1 MLNLEIKIL
10 IVEDHPIM
18 GNAIC
23 SSMAAQIQG
32 AAFDQASNLS
42 QALALLQEAVR
53 MQKPYRMIVTDLHL
67 PDSDGEAT
75 LSALRSCCQKSP
87 IVVLTMDESP
97 QIVEACKTLGATYIS
112 KSDTSSEFEMAVRA
126 VFLNDAD
133 MVEPKSEHNNSVR
146 VKSSPDLQLQQLTR
160 KQNSVLAELAHGY
173 SNKEI
178 AKRMNVSDETVREHV
193 AEIFKR
199 LGVQNR
205 TQATKHYLLSA
216 YAKGQ
221 Q

>member
-1 MLNLEIKIL
+1 M
-10 IVEDHPIM
+10 
-18 GNAIC
+18 
-23 SSMAAQIQG
+23 
-32 AAFDQASNLS
+32 
-42 QALALLQEAVR
+42 
-53 MQKPYRMIVTDLHL
+53 
-67 PDSDGEAT
+67 
-75 LSALRSCCQKSP
+75 
-87 IVVLTMDESP
+87 
-97 QIVEACKTLGATYIS
+97 
-112 KSDTSSEFEMAVRA
+112 
-126 VFLNDAD
+126 
-133 MVEPKSEHNNSVR
+133 
-146 VKSSPDLQLQQLTR
+146 KSSPDLQLQQLTR

>member
-1 MLNLEIKIL
+1 MKKLEAKIL

-23 SSMAAQIQG
+23 SSIAAQIQG

-42 QALALLQEAVR
+42 QALALLQEALR
-53 MQKPYRMIVTDLHL
+53 MQKPYRLLVTDLHL
-67 PDSDGEAT
+67 PDSHGAAT
-75 LSALRSCCQKSP
+75 LSALKSCCQTSP
-87 IVVLTMDESP
+87 IVVLTMDESH
-97 QIVEACKTLGATYIS
+97 QIVEACKTWGATYIS
-112 KSDTSSEFEMAVRA
+112 KSDTSCEFEMAVRSCL
-126 VFLNDAD
+126 LNDVN
-133 MVEPKSEHNNSVR
+133 MVEPNSAHNKSVL

-160 KQNSVLAELAHGY
+160 RQNCVLAELAHGY

-205 TQATKHYLLSA
+205 TQATKYYLLSS
-216 YAKGQ
+216 YAKRQ